1 MAKIKLN
8 HEKVEVIK
16 HLLKTTKMKHKDIG
30 TLMNISREQVSKINK
45 GLRWYYVDTPSKT
58 RGQYL
63 YYKHLN
69 DTNRHE

>member
-1 MAKIKLN
+1 MARIKLN

-16 HLLKTTKMKHKDIG
+16 HLLSTTKMKHKDIAS
-30 TLMNISREQVSKINK
+30 LMDISREQISKINK
-45 GLRWYYVDTPSKT
+45 NLRWNYVNTPSKT

-69 DTNRHE
+69 ENNKNE

>member
-30 TLMNISREQVSKINK
+30 ALVNISREQISKINK
-45 GLRWYYVDTPSKT
+45 GLRWDYVDVPSRT

-63 YYKHLN
+63 YYKLLTE
-69 DTNRHE
+69 TNRDE